1 MFTDYFA
8 RKSEELI
15 ESVKQNQQG
24 RGVPAPGK
32 EKDLSIYQDFFS
44 FLRDHLP
51 NYYSLAT
58 GKVRNKKHLLNRNCD
73 VLIYHKIIPA
83 IVDMTGG
90 YVLSDYL
97 FAFMSLENDLTR
109 GGLVTHANMTNA
121 LKSLFEAGSP
131 AGENRII
138 PMFSILFAFKS
149 TASLTDQ
156 RDEIARI
163 SEEKGITLNHELDL
177 ICVLGQGL
185 IIKDWENQGGYK
197 VIETGPDTLLWFY
210 ALLLEYIDRDGNVGI
225 DPREYIKN
233 STVYKEY

>member
-8 RKSEELI
+8 KKSEELI
-15 ESVKQNQQG
+15 ESVKKYQQE
-24 RGVPAPGK
+24 RGVVPPGK
-32 EKDLSIYQDFFS
+32 EKDLSIYRDFFA

-51 NYYSLAT
+51 GYFSLAT

-83 IVDMTGG
+83 IVEMTGG
-90 YVLSDYL
+90 YILSDSL
-97 FAFMSLENDLTR
+97 FAFMSLENDLGR
-109 GGLVTHANMTNA
+109 AGLITHANMTNA
-121 LKSLFEAGSP
+121 LKSLYEAGTP
-131 AGENRII
+131 GGDNRII
-138 PMFSILFAFKS
+138 PIFSILFAFKS
-149 TASLTDQ
+149 TAPLEDQ
-156 RDEIARI
+156 RDEIARV
-163 SEEKGITLNHELDL
+163 SQEKGITLNHELDL

-197 VIETGPDTLLWFY
+197 VIETGQDTLLWFY
-210 ALLLEYIDRDGNVGI
+210 ALLLEYLDRDGNVGL

>member
-1 MFTDYFA
+1 M
-8 RKSEELI
+8 
-15 ESVKQNQQG
+15 Q
-24 RGVPAPGK
+24 APGK
-32 EKDLSIYQDFFS
+32 EKDLSIYRDFFS
-44 FLRDHLP
+44 FLRDHMP
-51 NYYSLAT
+51 AHYSLAT

-97 FAFMSLENDLTR
+97 FAFMSLEFDLTR
-109 GGLVTHANMTNA
+109 GGLITHANMTNA
-121 LKSLFEAGSP
+121 LKSLYEGGSSG
-131 AGENRII
+131 GENRII

-149 TASLTDQ
+149 TASLVDH
-156 RDEIARI
+156 RDDIARV
-163 SEEKGITLNHELDL
+163 SREKGITVNHELDL

-185 IIKDWENQGGYK
+185 IIKDWENEGGYK
-197 VIETGPDTLLWFY
+197 VIETGDDTLLWFY
-210 ALLLEYIDRDGNVGI
+210 ALLLEYLDRDGNVGL